1 MEALKG
7 LAELPRL
14 GLGAEALEGLLGG
27 LAGLARRLGGAGLF
41 GVGVRRE
48 ADEVGA
54 VVLGDAGLGLGR
66 LGLGLRLAGRLRAAG
81 VGFGLGCPWLLGT
94 LGRLGLGLGLVGRL
108 RAAGVS
114 GPYGLGFGLG
124 CPWLLGTLGR
134 LGLGLWLAGR
144 LRAAGVSGP
153 YGLAFGLGCPWL
165 FGSLG
170 RLGLPRRGLVGRE
183 RLRGG
188 GRLAG
193 GTFRLGLLTGRLRAA
208 GVSGPYGR
216 PFGLGL
222 LDRGRLLLLGRC
234 LF

>member
-1 MEALKG
+1 M
-7 LAELPRL
+7 
-14 GLGAEALEGLLGG
+14 
-27 LAGLARRLGGAGLF
+27 
-41 GVGVRRE
+41 
-48 ADEVGA
+48 
-54 VVLGDAGLGLGR
+54 
-66 LGLGLRLAGRLRAAG
+66 
-81 VGFGLGCPWLLGT
+81 LGT
-94 LGRLGLGLGLVGRL
+94 LGRLGLGLWLTGRL

-124 CPWLLGTLGR
+124 CPWLLG
-134 LGLGLWLAGR
+134 
-144 LRAAGVSGP
+144 
-153 YGLAFGLGCPWL
+153 
-165 FGSLG
+165 SL
-170 RLGLPRRGLVGRE
+170 PCRGLVGRE

-193 GTFRLGLLTGRLRAA
+193 GTFRLGLLGWLLAGRLRAA

>member
-41 GVGVRRE
+41 GVGVGGKDDQIR
-48 ADEVGA
+48 A

-66 LGLGLRLAGRLRAAG
+66 SGLPLGGGLGRFRRRGLRRCLARFGRLALGRLLGLRLRLWRALDRLA
-81 VGFGLGCPWLLGT
+81 VDRRRRGLC
-94 LGRLGLGLGLVGRL
+94 LGLLH
-108 RAAGVS
+108 
-114 GPYGLGFGLG
+114 
-124 CPWLLGTLGR
+124 
-134 LGLGLWLAGR
+134 
-144 LRAAGVSGP
+144 
-153 YGLAFGLGCPWL
+153 
-165 FGSLG
+165 
-170 RLGLPRRGLVGRE
+170 RGLVGRE

-193 GTFRLGLLTGRLRAA
+193 GTFRLGLLGWLLAGRLWAA
-208 GVSGPYGR
+208 GGSGPYRR

>member
-7 LAELPRL
+7 LAQLPRL

-27 LAGLARRLGGAGLF
+27 LAGLARCLGGAGLF
-41 GVGVRRE
+41 GVGVGGEGDQIR
-48 ADEVGA
+48 A
-54 VVLGDAGLGLGR
+54 VVLGDAGLG
-66 LGLGLRLAGRLRAAG
+66 
-81 VGFGLGCPWLLGT
+81 
-94 LGRLGLGLGLVGRL
+94 
-108 RAAGVS
+108 
-114 GPYGLGFGLG
+114 
-124 CPWLLGTLGR
+124 LGR

-153 YGLAFGLGCPWL
+153 YGLGFGLGCSWL

-170 RLGLPRRGLVGRE
+170 RLGLPCRGLVGRE

-193 GTFRLGLLTGRLRAA
+193 GTFRLGLLGWLLVGRLRAT
-208 GVSGPYGR
+208 GGSGPYGR
-216 PFGLGL
+216 PFRLGL

>member
-27 LAGLARRLGGAGLF
+27 LAGLARRLGWAGLF
-41 GVGVRRE
+41 GVGVGGEGDQIR
-48 ADEVGA
+48 A

-66 LGLGLRLAGRLRAAG
+66 SGLPLGGGLGRFRRRGLRRCLARFGRLALGRLLGLRLRLWRALDRLA
-81 VGFGLGCPWLLGT
+81 VDRRRRGLC
-94 LGRLGLGLGLVGRL
+94 LGLL
-108 RAAGVS
+108 R
-114 GPYGLGFGLG
+114 P
-124 CPWLLGTLGR
+124 
-134 LGLGLWLAGR
+134 GR

-153 YGLAFGLGCPWL
+153 YGLAFGLG
-165 FGSLG
+165 
-170 RLGLPRRGLVGRE
+170 LPCRGLVGRE

-188 GRLAG
+188 CRLAG
-193 GTFRLGLLTGRLRAA
+193 GTFRLGLLGWLLTGRLRAA
-208 GVSGPYGR
+208 GGSGPYGR

>member
-1 MEALKG
+1 M
-7 LAELPRL
+7 
-14 GLGAEALEGLLGG
+14 
-27 LAGLARRLGGAGLF
+27 ARRLGGAGLF
-41 GVGVRRE
+41 GVGVGRE
-48 ADEVGA
+48 ADQIRA
-54 VVLGDAGLGLGR
+54 VVLGDAGLGLSR
-66 LGLGLRLAGRLRAAG
+66 RLCLGLWLA
-81 VGFGLGCPWLLGT
+81 
-94 LGRLGLGLGLVGRL
+94 GRL

-124 CPWLLGTLGR
+124 CPWLLGTLGQLGLGLGLVGRLRAVGGSGPGWLGFGLGCLWLLGRLGR
-134 LGLGLWLAGR
+134 LGLGLWLTGG

-153 YGLAFGLGCPWL
+153 YGLGFGLGCPWL
-165 FGSLG
+165 LGS
-170 RLGLPRRGLVGRE
+170 LPRRGLVGRE

-193 GTFRLGLLTGRLRAA
+193 GTFRLGLLGWLLTGRLRAA

-222 LDRGRLLLLGRC
+222 LDRGRFLLLGRC

>member
-1 MEALKG
+1 M
-7 LAELPRL
+7 
-14 GLGAEALEGLLGG
+14 
-27 LAGLARRLGGAGLF
+27 ARRRGGAGLF
-41 GVGVRRE
+41 GVGVGSE
-48 ADEVGA
+48 GDEVGA

-66 LGLGLRLAGRLRAAG
+66 RLCLGLWLAGRLRAAG
-81 VGFGLGCPWLLGT
+81 GIGPYGLGFGLGCPWLLGT

-108 RAAGVS
+108 RAVGVS
-114 GPYGLGFGLG
+114 GPGRLGFGLG
-124 CPWLLGTLGR
+124 CPWLLG
-134 LGLGLWLAGR
+134 
-144 LRAAGVSGP
+144 
-153 YGLAFGLGCPWL
+153 
-165 FGSLG
+165 SLG
-170 RLGLPRRGLVGRE
+170 RLGLPCRGLVGRE